1 MKRRGAAED
10 ENDVDEKVKKV
21 AVNGK
26 EEKKQLNYYAVFI
39 MLLFALPMALTG
51 FLFVSKI
58 RRISLAKSLYNL
70 KLDACSGDGLFLS

>member
-1 MKRRGAAED
+1 MKRRGTAED
-10 ENDVDEKVKKV
+10 GNDVDEKVKKV